1 MATIPYAD
9 KTEEQKNKKLLP
21 KDQQNLANAA
31 KVSSQK
37 GTDNSSALDTTM
49 RVANNAIEYGGVDA
63 VAGAAL
69 KQFGTKVAMPRVAL
83 LGAST
88 MTYAPHMAAA
98 AGGIQLGRELDK
110 TYGISDKIG
119 EKLGPILAKLQG
131 VNTNT
136 GPFTQEELTSA
147 KGGGNN
153 IVQPAFDKAE
163 IASNKPMVQKSQ
175 QELTEAA
182 QVNLGGQFEGSASMP
197 DGSTKGYL
205 ADGKSKTM
213 TPEEIS
219 AFEQVRKTGEFSAVP
234 MGDYN
239 PVAGTNGSVQLPQAP
254 NDLNVPT
261 SKEELEKQ
269 FAEMRQGS
277 GTTAEKEAKS
287 KELMSNYFASQSAA
301 NQGNQSPDQGS
312 GMNELE
318 SKMLSDFENFKNSGR
333 EMTPEMENKAKLL
346 ASSVGRN
353 FDSDPNSKDY
363 GYNKEFSPEIMRIY
377 NEAVDSGE
385 VDPVRYRKRDDLKAA
400 GQEMDERQSK
410 SKAEYESNKVK
421 IREEVAMRDSAN
433 NTKIR
438 VGGEMVYATPENRSI
453 QQQEKALGSEA
464 DREGLKGAEK
474 KQFIADGIQER
485 NNSSY
490 DSDVKIIKDQLDIS
504 TAEADLEL
512 KRRKLLPE
520 APERPDPSKVSKF
533 IDTAKDLGLTYDA
546 ETGLFREDD
555 TGTFTDDIL
564 NPSSPKYAQLQ
575 KMEGSEFFLQPPSD
589 VMDNYEEL
597 TTIAKTDKNGYAR
610 AIADDGRIFKIYSD
624 GNYEHTGYQKP

>member
-31 KVSSQK
+31 KASSQK
-37 GTDNSSALDTTM
+37 GTDNSSALDTTV
-49 RVANNAIEYGGVDA
+49 RVANKAIEYGGVDA

-69 KQFGTKVAMPRVAL
+69 KTFGTKVAMPRVAA

-88 MTYAPHMAAA
+88 MTYAPHFAAA

-119 EKLGPILAKLQG
+119 EKLGPIFAKLQG

-163 IASNKPMVQKSQ
+163 IAGNKPVVEKSQ

-182 QVNLGGQFEGSASMP
+182 QVNLGGQFEGSALMP

-219 AFEQVRKTGEFSAVP
+219 AFEQVRKTGEFSGVP

-312 GMNELE
+312 GMNKLE
-318 SKMLSDFENFKNSGR
+318 AKMLSDFENFKNSGR
-333 EMTPEMENKAKLL
+333 EMTPEMENNAKLL
-346 ASSVGRN
+346 ASSVGRT
-353 FDSDPNSKDY
+353 FDAET

-385 VDPVRYRKRDDLKAA
+385 VDPVRYRKRDTLKAA
-400 GQEMDERQSK
+400 GREMDERQSE
-410 SKAEYESNKVK
+410 SNAEYESNKVK
-421 IREEVAMRDSAN
+421 IREEMAMRDSAN

-485 NNSSY
+485 NASSY
-490 DSDVKIIKDQLDIS
+490 DSDVKMIKDQLDIS

-533 IDTAKDLGLTYDA
+533 IDTSKDLGLTYDA
-546 ETGLFREDD
+546 ETGLFKEDG
-555 TGTFTDDIL
+555 TGTFTDDVL
-564 NPSSPKYAQLQ
+564 DPSSSKYAQLQ
-575 KMEGSEFFLQPPSD
+575 QMEGSEFFLQPPSD
-589 VMDNYEEL
+589 VMQNYEEL
-597 TTIAKTDKNGYAR
+597 TTIAKTDKDGYSR
-610 AIADDGRIFKIYSD
+610 VKADDGRIFKIYPD
-624 GNYEHTGYQKP
+624 GNYEHTGYEKP